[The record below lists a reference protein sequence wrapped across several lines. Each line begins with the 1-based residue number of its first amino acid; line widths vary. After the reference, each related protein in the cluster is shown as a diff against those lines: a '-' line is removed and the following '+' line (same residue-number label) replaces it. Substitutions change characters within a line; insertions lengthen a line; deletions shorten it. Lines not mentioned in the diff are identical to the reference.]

1 MDDRLINRPGSGV
14 ASASAAHPIVRDRLA
29 QAAPHGLSIP
39 MIRSAADTVS
49 SIESIDDLL
58 KIVEDWET
66 RFAKQSQAFPSI
78 WYRGLAE
85 FDWELRPFVER
96 ADFLRTITQRA
107 PPTAHE
113 IHDREVI
120 INVEFRRRASF
131 LLDRGLT
138 DLDVYFLAQHHG
150 LPTRLLDWTRNPL
163 AAVFFAVND
172 CRDRDGGLYVVEP
185 TFFADQTHRS
195 EPLFDMNDQRIVQ
208 TIEHLF
214 GKRSSLQMQP
224 QIVPLYPDLS
234 LGRMHRQDSAFTLHM
249 PGAAPIDEAHQSVAK
264 YLVPAAAKD
273 PLLRTLR
280 RLGVSWANLFPDLD
294 HLAKEMRVAWRIE
307 SR

>member
-1 MDDRLINRPGSGV
+1 MISRAV
-14 ASASAAHPIVRDRLA
+14 SAA
-29 QAAPHGLSIP
+29 QAL
-39 MIRSAADTVS
+39 
-49 SIESIDDLL
+49 ESVDDLL
-58 KIVEDWET
+58 RFVETWET
-66 RFAKQSQAFPSI
+66 RFSKQSQAFPSI
-78 WYRGLAE
+78 WYRGLADLE
-85 FDWELRPFVER
+85 WELCPFVQREE
-96 ADFLRTITQRA
+96 FLRTVRNDGR
-107 PPTAHE
+107 PSPDDVHE
-113 IHDREVI
+113 REVA

-131 LLDRGLT
+131 LLDRGLS

-163 AAVFFAVND
+163 AAIFFAVND

-185 TFFADQTHRS
+185 TFFAQHAKRS
-195 EPLFDMNDQRIVQ
+195 EPVIDMNDERIVR
-208 TIEHLF
+208 TIAYLF
-214 GKRSSLQMQP
+214 GKRRELGVPP

-249 PGAAPIDEAHQSVAK
+249 PGASPIDESHESVAK
-264 YLVPAAAKD
+264 YLVPAAAKE